1 MNKRFALILLA
12 FFALALAAEAKRAVT
27 PEDLFAI
34 KDVGEARLSP
44 DGRWIVYSQSWI
56 ERGKNRSYSNL
67 WLAATDSSGMVQV
80 TTGEVNDSMPRWSPD
95 GKLIAFASNRDGKAA
110 IWILEVATK
119 QLRLL
124 TIWERSNAFI
134 AKSGESLCWSPDSR
148 HIAFV
153 AAEKAAEPESRD
165 PLVITR
171 LQYKTRTSFSDNLR
185 SHIFIVSL
193 DDKSV
198 RQLTRGSF
206 DEHSLSWSPDGKEIA
221 CLSNRQGDADAN
233 LNYDIF
239 CIEVATGKQRRLT
252 STPGVEMSPVWSP
265 DGSHIAYLATKRFIT
280 TIDSVAEDAHLWVIG
295 REAGAGKEISGSLD
309 RRVNSVLWSGDSAG
323 VYFTAGDKGRT
334 LIYKVGRDGGAVTP
348 LFEQPCQIASLSV
361 AGQTLA
367 FTRTDE
373 LNPPDIWKANLD
385 GSQMKQITAVN
396 QALVND
402 WNLVQPVNLKYRS
415 FDKTEVEGWLM
426 RPLEFEKY
434 KKHPLILAIH
444 GGPHGAFGYGFSL
457 TNQIYAARGYG
468 VLYLNPR
475 GSSGY
480 GQKFSDG
487 SVQGWGEGDYNDL
500 MKGVDYALAN
510 HQWIDA
516 NRLGVTGGS
525 YGGFMTNWVIT
536 QTPRFK
542 VAVASASV
550 SNLISFYG
558 TSLYQDL
565 IHAEFRGFPW
575 NNYELLWRYSPIRYV
590 KNVET
595 PTMFIH
601 GELDNDVHITQAEEM
616 YMGLRRRG
624 IEAVFV
630 RYPREG
636 HGLREPLHRLD
647 QSNRML
653 AWFDKFIK
661 PGVEENASQSAK

>member
-1 MNKRFALILLA
+1 MNKRFIVILLTI
-12 FFALALAAEAKRAVT
+12 FVLAVSAEAKRAVV
-27 PEDLFAI
+27 PEDIFAM
-34 KDVGEARLSP
+34 KDVGEAKLSP
-44 DGRWIVYSQSWI
+44 DGSQIVYVQSWI
-56 ERGKNRSYSNL
+56 DRAKNRSYANL
-67 WLAATDSSGMVQV
+67 WLMPTNSSGVVQV
-80 TTGEVNDSMPRWSPD
+80 TTGEVNDAMPRWSPD
-95 GKLIAFASNRDGKAA
+95 GKFIAFASNREGKAA
-110 IWILEVATK
+110 IWILELATK
-119 QLRLL
+119 QIRMV
-124 TIWERSNAFI
+124 TVWERSNAFI
-134 AKSGESLCWSPDSR
+134 SKSGESLCWSPDSKQ
-148 HIAFV
+148 IAFV
-153 AAEKAAEPESRD
+153 AAEKPAEPQSQD
-165 PLVITR
+165 PVVITR

-193 DDKSV
+193 DDKNV

-206 DEHSLSWSPDGKEIA
+206 DEHSISWSPDGKEIA

-239 CIEVATGKQRRLT
+239 CIEVVTGKQRRLT

-265 DGSHIAYLATKRFIT
+265 DGNYIAYVATKRHLT
-280 TIDSVAEDAHLWVIG
+280 TIDSVAEDAHVWVIG
-295 REAGAGKEISGSLD
+295 REAAAGKEISAAFD
-309 RRVNSVLWSGDSAG
+309 RRANSALWSADSLT

-334 LIYKVGRDGGAVTP
+334 LIYKVSRNGGAVTP
-348 LFEQPCQIASLSV
+348 VFEQYCQIGSLNL
-361 AGQTLA
+361 AGQTLV
-367 FTRTDE
+367 FTKTDE
-373 LNPPDIWKANLD
+373 LNPSDIWKANLD
-385 GSQMKQITAVN
+385 GSQMKQLTAVN
-396 QALVND
+396 QSLVDD
-402 WNLVQPVNLKYRS
+402 WNLIQPVNFKFKS

-426 RPLEFEKY
+426 RPIEFEKY
-434 KKHPLILAIH
+434 KKHPMILGIH
-444 GGPHGAFGYGFSL
+444 GGPHGAFGYGFNL
-457 TNQIYAARGYG
+457 NNQIYAAHGYA

-487 SVQGWGEGDYNDL
+487 CINGWGEGDYNDL

-510 HQWIDA
+510 NQWIDA

-542 VAVASASV
+542 VAIASASV

-575 NNYELLWRYSPIRYV
+575 DNYELLWRYSPIHYV
-590 KNVET
+590 KSVET

-624 IEAVFV
+624 IESVFV

-647 QSNRML
+647 QTNRML

-661 PGVEENASQSAK
+661 PGVEENPNQSSR

>member
-1 MNKRFALILLA
+1 MNKRFTWILLA
-12 FFALALAAEAKRAVT
+12 VLALAISAEAKRAVT

-44 DGRWIVYSQSWI
+44 DGKWVVYSQSWI
-56 ERGKNRSYSNL
+56 DRAKNRSYSNL
-67 WLAATDSSGMVQV
+67 WLAATDSSSFVQL
-80 TTGEVNDSMPRWSPD
+80 TTGEVSDSMARWSPD

-110 IWILEVATK
+110 IWVLEVATK
-119 QLRLL
+119 RLQML
-124 TIWERSNAFI
+124 TPWERSNAFI
-134 AKSGESLCWSPDSR
+134 SKSGESLCWSPDSR
-148 HIAFV
+148 QIAFV
-153 AAEKAAEPESRD
+153 AAEKPAEAESRD

-171 LQYKTRTSFSDNLR
+171 LQYKTRTSFSDNLH

-193 DDKSV
+193 EDKSV

-206 DEHSLSWSPDGKEIA
+206 DEHSLNWSPDGKEIV

-239 CIEVATGKQRRLT
+239 CIEVASGKQRRLT
-252 STPGVEMSPVWSP
+252 STPGVEMAPVWSP
-265 DGSHIAYLATKRFIT
+265 DGKFIAYLATKRNLT
-280 TIDSVAEDAHLWVIG
+280 TIDSVAEDTHLWVIG
-295 REAGAGKEISGSLD
+295 RDAGPGKEVSASFD
-309 RRVNSVLWSGDSAG
+309 RRANSVLWSADSSTL
-323 VYFTAGDKGRT
+323 YFTAGDKGRT
-334 LIYKVGRDGGAVTP
+334 LIYKVSRDGGAVTP
-348 LFEQPCQIASLSV
+348 VFEQQCQVGSLSLT
-361 AGQTLA
+361 GQLLA
-367 FTRTDE
+367 FTKADE
-373 LNPPDIWKANLD
+373 LTPPEIWKANLD

-396 QALVND
+396 QDLVKE
-402 WNLVQPVNLKYRS
+402 WNLVQPVNLKFKS
-415 FDKTEVEGWLM
+415 FDKTEVEGWLI

-434 KKHPLILAIH
+434 KKHPLILGIH

-457 TNQIYAARGYG
+457 TNQIYAARGYA

-487 SVQGWGEGDYNDL
+487 SLHGWGEGDYNDL

-510 HQWIDA
+510 NAWIDA

-536 QTPRFK
+536 QTTRFK

-565 IHAEFRGFPW
+565 IHAEFKGFPW
-575 NNYELLWRYSPIRYV
+575 DNYDLLWKYSPIHYV
-590 KNVET
+590 KSVET

-624 IEAVFV
+624 VESVFV

-647 QSNRML
+647 QINRML

-661 PGVEENASQSAK
+661 PGVEENANQSAR

>member
-1 MNKRFALILLA
+1 MNKRFACILLA
-12 FFALALAAEAKRAVT
+12 VFALAISADGKRAVT

-34 KDVGEARLSP
+34 KDVGEAKLSP
-44 DGRWIVYSQSWI
+44 DGNWVVYSQAWT
-56 ERGKNRSYSNL
+56 ERARNRSFSNL
-67 WLAATDSSGMVQV
+67 WLVPANGGEFVQV
-80 TTGEVNDSMPRWSPD
+80 TTGEYNDSMPRWSPD
-95 GKLIAFASNRDGKAA
+95 GRLIAFASNRDGKAA
-110 IWILEVATK
+110 IWVLEVATK
-119 QLRLL
+119 QMRQL
-124 TIWERSNAFI
+124 TVWERSNSFLS
-134 AKSGESLCWSPDSR
+134 KSGESLCWSPDSKEL
-148 HIAFV
+148 AFV
-153 AAEKAAEPESRD
+153 AAEKPAEAESRD
-165 PLVITR
+165 PMVITR
-171 LQYKTRTSFSDNLR
+171 LQYKTRTSLSDNLR

-193 DDKSV
+193 DDRSV

-206 DEHSLSWSPDGKEIA
+206 DEHSISWSPDGKEIV
-221 CLSNRQGDADAN
+221 CLSNRQGDPDAN

-239 CIEVATGKQRRLT
+239 SIEVATGKQRRLT
-252 STPGVEMSPVWSP
+252 NTPGVEMFPVWSP
-265 DGSHIAYLATKRFIT
+265 DGNYIAYLATKRNLT
-280 TIDSVAEDAHLWVIG
+280 TIDSVAEDAHIWVIG
-295 REAGAGKEISGSLD
+295 REGSAGKEISASFD
-309 RRVNSVLWSGDSAG
+309 RRANSPLWSGDGST

-334 LIYKVGRDGGAVTP
+334 LIYRVAREGGAVTP
-348 LFEQPCQIASLSV
+348 VFEQACQIGSLSLV
-361 AGQTLA
+361 GQRLA
-367 FTRTDE
+367 FTKTHE
-373 LNPPDIWKANLD
+373 LNPPDIWSASTD
-385 GSQMKQITAVN
+385 GSQMKQLTWAN
-396 QALVND
+396 KELVEN
-402 WNLVQPVNLKYRS
+402 WNLVQPVNFKFKS

-426 RPLEFEKY
+426 RPLDFEKY
-434 KKHPLILAIH
+434 KKHPMILTIH
-444 GGPHGAFGYGFSL
+444 GGPHGAFGYGFNL
-457 TNQIYAARGYG
+457 TGQLYAARGYG

-487 SVQGWGEGDYNDL
+487 SVNGWGEGDFKDL

-510 HQWIDA
+510 NPWIDP
-516 NRLGVTGGS
+516 NRLAVTGGS

-542 VAVASASV
+542 AAVASASV

-575 NNYELLWRYSPIRYV
+575 DNYELLWQYSPIRYV
-590 KNVET
+590 KSVET

-624 IEAVFV
+624 VESVFV

-647 QSNRML
+647 QINRML

-661 PGVEENASQSAK
+661 AGVDESATQSTK

>member
-1 MNKRFALILLA
+1 MNKRFTLILLA
-12 FFALALAAEAKRAVT
+12 FFALTLAVQAKRAVS

-44 DGRWIVYSQSWI
+44 DGKWVVYSQSWI
-56 ERGKNRSYSNL
+56 ERGKNRSYANL
-67 WLAATDSSGMVQV
+67 WLAAAEGGSLVQV

-95 GKLIAFASNRDGKAA
+95 GRLIAFASNRDGKAA
-110 IWILEVATK
+110 IWVLDVATK

-124 TIWERSNAFI
+124 TLWERSNAFI
-134 AKSGESLCWSPDSR
+134 SKSGESLCWSPDSR
-148 HIAFV
+148 QIAFV
-153 AAEKAAEPESRD
+153 AAEKPAEPESRD

-171 LQYKTRTSFSDNLR
+171 LQYKTRTSFSDNLI

-221 CLSNRQGDADAN
+221 CLSNRHGDADAN

-239 CIEVATGKQRRLT
+239 CIEVATGKQRRVT
-252 STPGVEMSPVWSP
+252 NTPGVEMSPVWSP
-265 DGSHIAYLATKRFIT
+265 DGNYIAYLATKRLIT
-280 TIDSVAEDAHLWVIG
+280 TIDSVAEDAHVWVIG
-295 REAGAGKEISGSLD
+295 RTAGAGKEISASFDRRAGSLQ
-309 RRVNSVLWSGDSAG
+309 WSGDSAT
-323 VYFTAGDKGRT
+323 VYFTAGDKGRS
-334 LIYKVGRDGGAVTP
+334 LIYKVSRDGGGVTP
-348 LFEQPCQIASLSV
+348 LFEQPCQISSLSL
-361 AGQTLA
+361 AGQTIA

-373 LNPPDIWKANLD
+373 LNPPDLWKANLD
-385 GSQMKQITAVN
+385 GSQMRQLTAVN
-396 QALVND
+396 QSLVND
-402 WNLVQPVNLKYRS
+402 WNLVQPVNLKFKS

-434 KKHPLILAIH
+434 KKHPLILSIH

-487 SVQGWGEGDYNDL
+487 SLQGWGEGDYNDL

-510 HQWIDA
+510 NQWIDA
-516 NRLGVTGGS
+516 NRLAVTGGS

-542 VAVASASV
+542 AAAASASV
-550 SNLISFYG
+550 SNLISFYA

-575 NNYELLWRYSPIRYV
+575 DNYELLWRYSPIRYV
-590 KNVET
+590 KSVET

-624 IEAVFV
+624 IESVFV

-647 QSNRML
+647 QINRML

-661 PGVEENASQSAK
+661 PGVEESPNQGAR